1 MIPIIC
7 IDDKG
12 GMMFNRRRQS
22 RDSVLRERVLELAAG
37 SRLLMNTY
45 TAGQFEEENTVI
57 TVSEDFLNEAGEGD
71 LCFVEDQPLL
81 PCIDRIE
88 KLIVYKWNRSYPGD
102 LMSDIDLATLTL
114 IQSTDFEGSS
124 HEKITEEIYLP

>member
-22 RDSVLRERVLELAAG
+22 KDSVLRGRVLDMAAG
-37 SRLLMNTY
+37 SKLLMNAY
-45 TAGQFEEENTVI
+45 SAGQFEEENTII
-57 TVSEDFLNEAGEGD
+57 TISEDFLNEAAEGEF
-71 LCFVEDQPLL
+71 CFTEDQPLL
-81 PCIDRIE
+81 PHKDRIE

-102 LMSDIDLATLTL
+102 LMSDIDLSAWTLT
-114 IQSTDFEGSS
+114 QSTDFEGSS